1 MSINRTTA
9 TVSAIAI
16 AAVGLVAC
24 NDSEDKMDNK
34 MDGSMTPTSSA
45 MMSEEKMDSSMT
57 PSSAMMSEEK
67 MDNKMDG
74 SMEPSS
80 EMMEPSSA
88 MMEPSSAMMSEEK
101 MTEESK

>member
-1 MSINRTTA
+1 MSINRTIA

-16 AAVGLVAC
+16 TAVGLVAC

-34 MDGSMTPTSSA
+34 MDGSMTPSSA
-45 MMSEEKMDSSMT
+45 MKSEEKMDSSMT
-57 PSSAMMSEEK
+57 
-67 MDNKMDG
+67 
-74 SMEPSS
+74 
-80 EMMEPSSA
+80 PSSA

>member
-1 MSINRTTA
+1 MSINRTIA

-45 MMSEEKMDSSMT
+45 MMSEEKMDSSMM
-57 PSSAMMSEEK
+57 PSSAM
-67 MDNKMDG
+67 
-74 SMEPSS
+74 MEPSS

>member
-1 MSINRTTA
+1 MSINRTIA

-16 AAVGLVAC
+16 TAVGLVAC
-24 NDSEDKMDNK
+24 NDSED
-34 MDGSMTPTSSA
+34 
-45 MMSEEKMDSSMT
+45 
-57 PSSAMMSEEK
+57 K

>member
-1 MSINRTTA
+1 MSINRTIA

-16 AAVGLVAC
+16 TAVGLVAC
-24 NDSEDKMDNK
+24 NDSEDKMDN
-34 MDGSMTPTSSA
+34 
-45 MMSEEKMDSSMT
+45 KMDSSMT

>member
-34 MDGSMTPTSSA
+34 MDGSMTPSSA
-45 MMSEEKMDSSMT
+45 MK
-57 PSSAMMSEEK
+57 SEEK

>member
-1 MSINRTTA
+1 MSINRTIA

-16 AAVGLVAC
+16 TAVGLVAC

-34 MDGSMTPTSSA
+34 MDGSMTPSSA
-45 MMSEEKMDSSMT
+45 MK
-57 PSSAMMSEEK
+57 SEEK

-80 EMMEPSSA
+80 GMMEPSSA
-88 MMEPSSAMMSEEK
+88 MTPSSAMMSEEK

>member
-1 MSINRTTA
+1 MSINRTIA

-34 MDGSMTPTSSA
+34 MDGSMTPSSA
-45 MMSEEKMDSSMT
+45 MKSEEKMDGSMT
-57 PSSAMMSEEK
+57 
-67 MDNKMDG
+67 
-74 SMEPSS
+74 
-80 EMMEPSSA
+80 
-88 MMEPSSAMMSEEK
+88 PSSAMMSEEK

>member
-1 MSINRTTA
+1 MSINRTIA

-16 AAVGLVAC
+16 TAVGLVAC

-34 MDGSMTPTSSA
+34 MDGSMTPSSA
-45 MMSEEKMDSSMT
+45 MKSEEK
-57 PSSAMMSEEK
+57 
-67 MDNKMDG
+67 
-74 SMEPSS
+74 MEPSS

>member
-1 MSINRTTA
+1 MSINRTITA
-9 TVSAIAI
+9 VSAIAI
-16 AAVGLVAC
+16 TAVGLVAC

-34 MDGSMTPTSSA
+34 MDG
-45 MMSEEKMDSSMT
+45 SMT

>member
-1 MSINRTTA
+1 MSINRT
-9 TVSAIAI
+9 I
-16 AAVGLVAC
+16 AAVSAVANTAGGLVAC

-34 MDGSMTPTSSA
+34 MDGSMTPSSA
-45 MMSEEKMDSSMT
+45 MK
-57 PSSAMMSEEK
+57 SEEK

-88 MMEPSSAMMSEEK
+88 MMTPSSAMMSEEK

>member
-1 MSINRTTA
+1 MSINRTIA
-9 TVSAIAI
+9 AVSAIAI
-16 AAVGLVAC
+16 TAVGLVAC

-34 MDGSMTPTSSA
+34 MDG
-45 MMSEEKMDSSMT
+45 SMT

-88 MMEPSSAMMSEEK
+88 MTPSSAMMSEEK

>member
-1 MSINRTTA
+1 MSINRTIA

-34 MDGSMTPTSSA
+34 MDGSMP
-45 MMSEEKMDSSMT
+45 
-57 PSSAMMSEEK
+57 
-67 MDNKMDG
+67 
-74 SMEPSS
+74 
-80 EMMEPSSA
+80 
-88 MMEPSSAMMSEEK
+88 PSSAMMSEEK

>member
-1 MSINRTTA
+1 MSINRTIA

-57 PSSAMMSEEK
+57 PSSAMM
-67 MDNKMDG
+67 
-74 SMEPSS
+74 EPSS

>member
-1 MSINRTTA
+1 MSINRTIA
-9 TVSAIAI
+9 AVSAIAI
-16 AAVGLVAC
+16 TAVGLVAC

-34 MDGSMTPTSSA
+34 MDGSMTPSSA
-45 MMSEEKMDSSMT
+45 MK
-57 PSSAMMSEEK
+57 SEEK

>member
-1 MSINRTTA
+1 MSINRTIA
-9 TVSAIAI
+9 AVSAIAI
-16 AAVGLVAC
+16 TAVGLVAC
-24 NDSEDKMDNK
+24 NDSEDKMD
-34 MDGSMTPTSSA
+34 G
-45 MMSEEKMDSSMT
+45 SMT
-57 PSSAMMSEEK
+57 PSSAMKSEEK

>member
-1 MSINRTTA
+1 MSINRTIA
-9 TVSAIAI
+9 AVSAIAI
-16 AAVGLVAC
+16 TAVGLVAC

-45 MMSEEKMDSSMT
+45 MMSEEKMGSLMT
-57 PSSAMMSEEK
+57 
-67 MDNKMDG
+67 
-74 SMEPSS
+74 
-80 EMMEPSSA
+80 PSSA